1 MSWPEDLYRGIPI
14 RRAETWPEYLRRR
27 EDERRW
33 LTYDEKNALLAI
45 AKAGVRALPTKKG
58 ARHA

>member
-33 LTYDEKNALLAI
+33 LTPDEKNALLDI
-45 AKAGVRALPTKKG
+45 AKRVLAPRRPS
-58 ARHA
+58 RSR